1 MAAPLQNTRVRG
13 AKRCPLGSFLR
24 RDPPSISEIA
34 PGEPRN
40 PPSISEIR
48 VSIGSITQQPIN
60 GIDNADTIL
69 GDARASTA
77 RKIPRARQPQARTT
91 PSRARASIVGMDS
104 LAPLAHRMPYT
115 TAFPKALGTGLLIS
129 TPHPITAE
137 LRGEMERFIDE
148 YEHVLSRFR
157 ADSLV
162 ARIGNAEHGGHFDF
176 PDWAGPLFD
185 LYDALHTATRG
196 AIDPC
201 VGEDLIRL
209 GYDPAL
215 SFTVEADAGERLGA
229 LHGRAVWGRDVV
241 RSSGTTLV
249 TRSPVHVDFGACG
262 KGYLVDS
269 LGGLLTDSELSHTS
283 HVKSAETTNPTCQS
297 STSDSKRESAAPEFV
312 IDAGGD
318 LLARTNKPIRV
329 ALEDP
334 DDPSCAVGVALIGDG
349 AFCASAPSRRHWE
362 VAVNEQTHLAI
373 HHLLNAIDGL
383 PVQQTEAAWVA
394 VQSASFGDYPTA
406 VADGLA
412 TALFVA
418 DPNELRSVFVFDC
431 ATLDADRH
439 ATISAGFPGRF
450 F

>member
-1 MAAPLQNTRVRG
+1 MR
-13 AKRCPLGSFLR
+13 
-24 RDPPSISEIA
+24 
-34 PGEPRN
+34 
-40 PPSISEIR
+40 
-48 VSIGSITQQPIN
+48 
-60 GIDNADTIL
+60 
-69 GDARASTA
+69 ST
-77 RKIPRARQPQARTT
+77 
-91 PSRARASIVGMDS
+91 IVGMTS
-104 LAPLAHRMPYT
+104 LTEQLPYVY
-115 TAFPKALGTGLLIS
+115 AFPDALGTGLLVHTESVLDDEIRDRIGS
-129 TPHPITAE
+129 
-137 LRGEMERFIDE
+137 FIHE
-148 YEHVLSRFR
+148 YEVVLSRFR
-157 ADSLV
+157 DDSIV
-162 ARIGNAEHGGHFDF
+162 GRMRTAAHGGTFDF
-176 PDWAGPLFD
+176 PDWASGLFG
-185 LYDALHTATRG
+185 LYDRLFAATDG
-196 AIDPC
+196 ATDPC

-269 LGGLLTDSELSHTS
+269 LGGLLTDSELSRTS

-383 PVQQTEAAWVA
+383 PVQQTEATWVA
-394 VQSASFGDYPTA
+394 VRSASFGGYPTA

-418 DPNELRSVFVFDC
+418 DPNELSSTFAFDC

>member
-1 MAAPLQNTRVRG
+1 
-13 AKRCPLGSFLR
+13 
-24 RDPPSISEIA
+24 
-34 PGEPRN
+34 
-40 PPSISEIR
+40 
-48 VSIGSITQQPIN
+48 
-60 GIDNADTIL
+60 
-69 GDARASTA
+69 
-77 RKIPRARQPQARTT
+77 
-91 PSRARASIVGMDS
+91 MDS
-104 LAPLAHRMPYT
+104 SVSLAQRMPCT

-129 TPHPITAE
+129 TARPVSAE
-137 LRGEMERFIDE
+137 LRAEMERLIDG

-201 VGEDLIRL
+201 VGEDLILL

-215 SFTVEADAGERLGA
+215 SFTVEAGAGECLGA

-241 RSSGTTLV
+241 RSGGTTLV
-249 TRSPVHVDFGACG
+249 TRGPVHMDFGACG

-269 LGGLLTDSELSHTS
+269 LGGLLTDSAKAPGSAHQPATS
-283 HVKSAETTNPTCQS
+283 GGKRKSAG
-297 STSDSKRESAAPEFV
+297 PEFV

-318 LLARTNKPIRV
+318 LLVRTSNPIRV

-334 DDPSCAVGVALIGDG
+334 DDSSRAVGVAEIRDG

-362 VAVNEQTHLAI
+362 VAVSEQTHLAI

-383 PVQQTEAAWVA
+383 PVQQTEATWVA
-394 VQSASFGDYPTA
+394 VRSASFGGYPTA

-418 DPNELRSVFVFDC
+418 DPNELSSTFAFDC
-431 ATLDADRH
+431 ATLDVDRH

>member
-1 MAAPLQNTRVRG
+1 MGV
-13 AKRCPLGSFLR
+13 
-24 RDPPSISEIA
+24 
-34 PGEPRN
+34 
-40 PPSISEIR
+40 
-48 VSIGSITQQPIN
+48 
-60 GIDNADTIL
+60 DNAYTIL

-104 LAPLAHRMPYT
+104 LAPLAQRMPYT

-148 YEHVLSRFR
+148 YEHALSRFR

-162 ARIGNAEHGGHFDF
+162 AHIGNAEHGGHFDF

-185 LYDALHTATRG
+185 LYDALHAATRG

-269 LGGLLTDSELSHTS
+269 LGGLLTDSELSRTS

-383 PVQQTEAAWVA
+383 PVQQTEATWVA
-394 VQSASFGDYPTA
+394 VRSASFGGYPTA

>member
-1 MAAPLQNTRVRG
+1 
-13 AKRCPLGSFLR
+13 
-24 RDPPSISEIA
+24 
-34 PGEPRN
+34 
-40 PPSISEIR
+40 
-48 VSIGSITQQPIN
+48 
-60 GIDNADTIL
+60 
-69 GDARASTA
+69 
-77 RKIPRARQPQARTT
+77 
-91 PSRARASIVGMDS
+91 MDS
-104 LAPLAHRMPYT
+104 IAPLAQRMPYT

-148 YEHVLSRFR
+148 YEHALSRFR

-162 ARIGNAEHGGHFDF
+162 AHIGNAEHGGHFDF

-185 LYDALHTATRG
+185 LYDALHAATRG

-269 LGGLLTDSELSHTS
+269 LGGLLTDSELSRTS

-362 VAVNEQTHLAI
+362 VAVDERTHLAI

-383 PVQQTEAAWVA
+383 PAQQTEATWVA
-394 VQSASFGDYPTA
+394 VRTNPSSPCSQPRISGWNFRHFNPATGMNSENTTSDSAPTLAGFPTA
-406 VADGLA
+406 MADGLA
-412 TALFVA
+412 TSLFVA
-418 DPNELRSVFVFDC
+418 DSNELSHVFTFDC
-431 ATLDADRH
+431 AVLDADRH
-439 ATISAGFPGRF
+439 ATVSTNFPGHF
-450 F
+450 FQSAAPTT

>member
-1 MAAPLQNTRVRG
+1 
-13 AKRCPLGSFLR
+13 
-24 RDPPSISEIA
+24 
-34 PGEPRN
+34 
-40 PPSISEIR
+40 
-48 VSIGSITQQPIN
+48 
-60 GIDNADTIL
+60 
-69 GDARASTA
+69 
-77 RKIPRARQPQARTT
+77 
-91 PSRARASIVGMDS
+91 MDS
-104 LAPLAHRMPYT
+104 IAPLAQRMPYT
-115 TAFPKALGTGLLIS
+115 AAFPKALGTGLLIS

-148 YEHVLSRFR
+148 YEHALSRFR

-162 ARIGNAEHGGHFDF
+162 AHIGNAEHGGHFDF

-185 LYDALHTATRG
+185 LYDALHAATRG

-269 LGGLLTDSELSHTS
+269 LGGLLTDSELSRTS

-383 PVQQTEAAWVA
+383 PAQQTEATWVA
-394 VQSASFGDYPTA
+394 VRTNPSSPCSQPRISGWNFRHFNPATGMNSENTTSDSAPTLAGFPTA
-406 VADGLA
+406 MADGLA
-412 TALFVA
+412 TSLFVA
-418 DPNELRSVFVFDC
+418 DSNELSHVFTFDC
-431 ATLDADRH
+431 AVLDADRH
-439 ATISAGFPGRF
+439 ATVSTNFPGHF
-450 F
+450 FQSAAPTT

>member
-1 MAAPLQNTRVRG
+1 MGV
-13 AKRCPLGSFLR
+13 
-24 RDPPSISEIA
+24 
-34 PGEPRN
+34 
-40 PPSISEIR
+40 
-48 VSIGSITQQPIN
+48 
-60 GIDNADTIL
+60 DNAYTIL

-104 LAPLAHRMPYT
+104 LAPLAQRMPYT
-115 TAFPKALGTGLLIS
+115 AAFPKALGTGLLIS

-148 YEHVLSRFR
+148 YEHALSRFR

-162 ARIGNAEHGGHFDF
+162 AHIGNAEHGGHFDF

-185 LYDALHTATRG
+185 LYDALHAATRG

-269 LGGLLTDSELSHTS
+269 LGGLLTDSELSRTS

-383 PVQQTEAAWVA
+383 PVQQTEATWVA
-394 VQSASFGDYPTA
+394 VRSASFGGYPTA

-418 DPNELRSVFVFDC
+418 DPNELSSTFAFDC
-431 ATLDADRH
+431 ATLDVDRH

>member
-1 MAAPLQNTRVRG
+1 MPPRFISPPRPAIYKRDSTGRTPESAIYKRDTRLNWLNHPTANQWALTMRIPSSVTPAPRPH
-13 AKRCPLGSFLR
+13 AKS
-24 RDPPSISEIA
+24 
-34 PGEPRN
+34 
-40 PPSISEIR
+40 
-48 VSIGSITQQPIN
+48 
-60 GIDNADTIL
+60 
-69 GDARASTA
+69 
-77 RKIPRARQPQARTT
+77 RARQPQARTT

-115 TAFPKALGTGLLIS
+115 AAFPKALGTGLLIS
-129 TPHPITAE
+129 TPRPITAE

-148 YEHVLSRFR
+148 YEHALSRFR

-162 ARIGNAEHGGHFDF
+162 AHIGNAEHGGHFDF

-185 LYDALHTATRG
+185 LYDALHAATRG

-269 LGGLLTDSELSHTS
+269 LGGLLTDSELSRTS

-297 STSDSKRESAAPEFV
+297 SISDSKRESAARN
-312 IDAGGD
+312 
-318 LLARTNKPIRV
+318 L
-329 ALEDP
+329 
-334 DDPSCAVGVALIGDG
+334 
-349 AFCASAPSRRHWE
+349 
-362 VAVNEQTHLAI
+362 
-373 HHLLNAIDGL
+373 
-383 PVQQTEAAWVA
+383 
-394 VQSASFGDYPTA
+394 
-406 VADGLA
+406 
-412 TALFVA
+412 
-418 DPNELRSVFVFDC
+418 
-431 ATLDADRH
+431 
-439 ATISAGFPGRF
+439 
-450 F
+450 

>member
-1 MAAPLQNTRVRG
+1 
-13 AKRCPLGSFLR
+13 
-24 RDPPSISEIA
+24 
-34 PGEPRN
+34 
-40 PPSISEIR
+40 
-48 VSIGSITQQPIN
+48 
-60 GIDNADTIL
+60 
-69 GDARASTA
+69 
-77 RKIPRARQPQARTT
+77 
-91 PSRARASIVGMDS
+91 MDS
-104 LAPLAHRMPYT
+104 IAPLAQRMPYT

-148 YEHVLSRFR
+148 YEHALSRFR

-162 ARIGNAEHGGHFDF
+162 AHIGNAEHGGHFDF
-176 PDWAGPLFD
+176 PDWAGP
-185 LYDALHTATRG
+185 
-196 AIDPC
+196 
-201 VGEDLIRL
+201 
-209 GYDPAL
+209 
-215 SFTVEADAGERLGA
+215 GERLGA

-269 LGGLLTDSELSHTS
+269 LGGLLTDSELSRTS

-349 AFCASAPSRRHWE
+349 AFCASATSRRHWE

-383 PVQQTEAAWVA
+383 PVQQTEATWVA
-394 VQSASFGDYPTA
+394 VRSASFGGYPTA

-418 DPNELRSVFVFDC
+418 DPNELSNTFAFDC

>member
-1 MAAPLQNTRVRG
+1 
-13 AKRCPLGSFLR
+13 
-24 RDPPSISEIA
+24 
-34 PGEPRN
+34 
-40 PPSISEIR
+40 
-48 VSIGSITQQPIN
+48 
-60 GIDNADTIL
+60 
-69 GDARASTA
+69 
-77 RKIPRARQPQARTT
+77 
-91 PSRARASIVGMDS
+91 MDS
-104 LAPLAHRMPYT
+104 SVSLAQRMPCT
-115 TAFPKALGTGLLIS
+115 TAFPKALGTGSLIS

-148 YEHVLSRFR
+148 YEHALSRFR

-162 ARIGNAEHGGHFDF
+162 AHIGNAEHGGHFDF

-185 LYDALHTATRG
+185 LYDALHAATRG

-269 LGGLLTDSELSHTS
+269 LGGLLTDSELSRTS

-383 PVQQTEAAWVA
+383 PVQQTEAAWAA
-394 VQSASFGDYPTA
+394 VRSASFGDYPTA

-418 DPNELRSVFVFDC
+418 DPNELSSTFAFDC
-431 ATLDADRH
+431 ATLDVDRH

>member
-1 MAAPLQNTRVRG
+1 MGV
-13 AKRCPLGSFLR
+13 
-24 RDPPSISEIA
+24 
-34 PGEPRN
+34 
-40 PPSISEIR
+40 
-48 VSIGSITQQPIN
+48 
-60 GIDNADTIL
+60 DNAYTIL

-104 LAPLAHRMPYT
+104 LAPLAQRMPYT

-148 YEHVLSRFR
+148 YEHALSRFR

-162 ARIGNAEHGGHFDF
+162 AHIGNAEHGGHFDF

-185 LYDALHTATRG
+185 LYDALHAATRG

-269 LGGLLTDSELSHTS
+269 LGGLLTDSELSRTS

-383 PVQQTEAAWVA
+383 PVQQTEATWVA
-394 VQSASFGDYPTA
+394 VRSASFGGYPTA

-418 DPNELRSVFVFDC
+418 DPNELSSTFAFDC
-431 ATLDADRH
+431 ATLDVDRH

-450 F
+450 L

>member
-1 MAAPLQNTRVRG
+1 M
-13 AKRCPLGSFLR
+13 
-24 RDPPSISEIA
+24 
-34 PGEPRN
+34 
-40 PPSISEIR
+40 
-48 VSIGSITQQPIN
+48 
-60 GIDNADTIL
+60 
-69 GDARASTA
+69 
-77 RKIPRARQPQARTT
+77 
-91 PSRARASIVGMDS
+91 
-104 LAPLAHRMPYT
+104 
-115 TAFPKALGTGLLIS
+115 
-129 TPHPITAE
+129 
-137 LRGEMERFIDE
+137 
-148 YEHVLSRFR
+148 
-157 ADSLV
+157 
-162 ARIGNAEHGGHFDF
+162 
-176 PDWAGPLFD
+176 
-185 LYDALHTATRG
+185 
-196 AIDPC
+196 
-201 VGEDLIRL
+201 IRL
-209 GYDPAL
+209 CYDPEMSL
-215 SFTVEADAGERLGA
+215 TFEAYEGERLGA

-269 LGGLLTDSELSHTS
+269 LGGLLTDSELSRTS

-394 VQSASFGDYPTA
+394 VRSASFGDYPTA

-418 DPNELRSVFVFDC
+418 DPNELSSTFAFDC
-431 ATLDADRH
+431 ATLDVDRH

>member
-1 MAAPLQNTRVRG
+1 
-13 AKRCPLGSFLR
+13 
-24 RDPPSISEIA
+24 
-34 PGEPRN
+34 
-40 PPSISEIR
+40 
-48 VSIGSITQQPIN
+48 
-60 GIDNADTIL
+60 
-69 GDARASTA
+69 
-77 RKIPRARQPQARTT
+77 
-91 PSRARASIVGMDS
+91 MDS
-104 LAPLAHRMPYT
+104 IAPLAQRMPYT

-148 YEHVLSRFR
+148 YEHALSRFR

-162 ARIGNAEHGGHFDF
+162 AHIGNAEHGGHFDF

-185 LYDALHTATRG
+185 LYDALHAATRG

-269 LGGLLTDSELSHTS
+269 LGGLLTDSELSRTS

-318 LLARTNKPIRV
+318 LLAHTSIPIRV

-334 DDPSCAVGVALIGDG
+334 EDSSRAVGMAEICDG

-362 VAVNEQTHLAI
+362 VAVDERTHLAI

-383 PVQQTEAAWVA
+383 PAQQTEATWVA
-394 VQSASFGDYPTA
+394 VRTNPSSPCSQPRISGWNFRHFNPATGMNSENTTSDSAPTLAGFPTA
-406 VADGLA
+406 MADGLA
-412 TALFVA
+412 TSLFVA
-418 DPNELRSVFVFDC
+418 DSNELSHVFTFDC
-431 ATLDADRH
+431 AVLDADRH
-439 ATISAGFPGRF
+439 ATVSTNFPGHF
-450 F
+450 FQSAAPTT

>member
-1 MAAPLQNTRVRG
+1 MGV
-13 AKRCPLGSFLR
+13 
-24 RDPPSISEIA
+24 
-34 PGEPRN
+34 
-40 PPSISEIR
+40 
-48 VSIGSITQQPIN
+48 
-60 GIDNADTIL
+60 DNAYTIL

-104 LAPLAHRMPYT
+104 LAPLAQRMPYT

-148 YEHVLSRFR
+148 YEHALSRFR

-162 ARIGNAEHGGHFDF
+162 AHIGNAEHGGHFDF

-185 LYDALHTATRG
+185 LYDALHAATRG

-269 LGGLLTDSELSHTS
+269 LGGLLTDSELSRTS

-383 PVQQTEAAWVA
+383 PVQQTEATWVA
-394 VQSASFGDYPTA
+394 VRSASFGGYPTA

-418 DPNELRSVFVFDC
+418 DPNELSSTFAFDC

>member
-1 MAAPLQNTRVRG
+1 M
-13 AKRCPLGSFLR
+13 
-24 RDPPSISEIA
+24 
-34 PGEPRN
+34 
-40 PPSISEIR
+40 
-48 VSIGSITQQPIN
+48 
-60 GIDNADTIL
+60 
-69 GDARASTA
+69 
-77 RKIPRARQPQARTT
+77 
-91 PSRARASIVGMDS
+91 
-104 LAPLAHRMPYT
+104 
-115 TAFPKALGTGLLIS
+115 
-129 TPHPITAE
+129 
-137 LRGEMERFIDE
+137 
-148 YEHVLSRFR
+148 
-157 ADSLV
+157 
-162 ARIGNAEHGGHFDF
+162 
-176 PDWAGPLFD
+176 
-185 LYDALHTATRG
+185 
-196 AIDPC
+196 
-201 VGEDLIRL
+201 GEDLIRL

-269 LGGLLTDSELSHTS
+269 LGGLLTDSELSRTS

-297 STSDSKRESAAPEFV
+297 SISDSKRESAAPEFV

>member
-1 MAAPLQNTRVRG
+1 MSFAETNATYSANHFRG
-13 AKRCPLGSFLR
+13 HQESATYS
-24 RDPPSISEIA
+24 A
-34 PGEPRN
+34 YQ
-40 PPSISEIR
+40 
-48 VSIGSITQQPIN
+48 V
-60 GIDNADTIL
+60 A
-69 GDARASTA
+69 
-77 RKIPRARQPQARTT
+77 QARTP

-104 LAPLAHRMPYT
+104 LAPLAQRMPYT
-115 TAFPKALGTGLLIS
+115 TALPKALGTGLLIS
-129 TPHPITAE
+129 TPRPIALE
-137 LRGEMERFIDE
+137 LRAEIGRFIDE

-185 LYDALHTATRG
+185 LYDALHAATRG

-269 LGGLLTDSELSHTS
+269 LGGLLTDSELSRTS

>member
-24 RDPPSISEIA
+24 QDPPSISEIA

-60 GIDNADTIL
+60 GVDNAYTIL

-148 YEHVLSRFR
+148 YEHALSRFR

-162 ARIGNAEHGGHFDF
+162 AHIGNAEHGGHFDF

-185 LYDALHTATRG
+185 LYDALHAATRG

-229 LHGRAVWGRDVV
+229 LHGRAVLGRDVV

-269 LGGLLTDSELSHTS
+269 LGGLLTDSELSRTS

-318 LLARTNKPIRV
+318 A
-329 ALEDP
+329 E
-334 DDPSCAVGVALIGDG
+334 S
-349 AFCASAPSRRHWE
+349 S
-362 VAVNEQTHLAI
+362 
-373 HHLLNAIDGL
+373 
-383 PVQQTEAAWVA
+383 
-394 VQSASFGDYPTA
+394 
-406 VADGLA
+406 
-412 TALFVA
+412 
-418 DPNELRSVFVFDC
+418 
-431 ATLDADRH
+431 
-439 ATISAGFPGRF
+439 
-450 F
+450 

>member
-1 MAAPLQNTRVRG
+1 MPPR
-13 AKRCPLGSFLR
+13 SFLR

-60 GIDNADTIL
+60 GVDNAYTIL

-148 YEHVLSRFR
+148 YEHALSRFR

-162 ARIGNAEHGGHFDF
+162 AHIGNAEHGGHFDF

-185 LYDALHTATRG
+185 LYDALHAATRG

-269 LGGLLTDSELSHTS
+269 LGGLLTDSELSRTS

-383 PVQQTEAAWVA
+383 PVQQTEATWVA
-394 VQSASFGDYPTA
+394 VRSASFGGYPTA

-418 DPNELRSVFVFDC
+418 DPNELSSTFAFDC
-431 ATLDADRH
+431 ATLDVDRH

>member
-1 MAAPLQNTRVRG
+1 
-13 AKRCPLGSFLR
+13 
-24 RDPPSISEIA
+24 
-34 PGEPRN
+34 
-40 PPSISEIR
+40 
-48 VSIGSITQQPIN
+48 
-60 GIDNADTIL
+60 
-69 GDARASTA
+69 
-77 RKIPRARQPQARTT
+77 
-91 PSRARASIVGMDS
+91 MDS
-104 LAPLAHRMPYT
+104 IAPLAQRMPYT

-129 TPHPITAE
+129 TARPVSAE
-137 LRGEMERFIDE
+137 LRAEMERLIDG
-148 YEHVLSRFR
+148 YEHALSRFR

-162 ARIGNAEHGGHFDF
+162 AHIGNAEHGGHFDF

-185 LYDALHTATRG
+185 LYDALHAATRG

-373 HHLLNAIDGL
+373 HHLFNAIDGL
-383 PVQQTEAAWVA
+383 PVQQTEATWVA
-394 VQSASFGDYPTA
+394 VRSASFGDYPTA

>member
-1 MAAPLQNTRVRG
+1 
-13 AKRCPLGSFLR
+13 
-24 RDPPSISEIA
+24 
-34 PGEPRN
+34 
-40 PPSISEIR
+40 
-48 VSIGSITQQPIN
+48 
-60 GIDNADTIL
+60 
-69 GDARASTA
+69 
-77 RKIPRARQPQARTT
+77 
-91 PSRARASIVGMDS
+91 MDS
-104 LAPLAHRMPYT
+104 IAPLAQRMPYT

-148 YEHVLSRFR
+148 YEHALSRFR

-162 ARIGNAEHGGHFDF
+162 AHIGNAEHGGHFDF

-185 LYDALHTATRG
+185 LYDALHAATRG

-269 LGGLLTDSELSHTS
+269 LGGLLTDSELSRTS

-362 VAVNEQTHLAI
+362 VAVDERTHLAI

-383 PVQQTEAAWVA
+383 PAQQTEATWVA
-394 VQSASFGDYPTA
+394 VRTNPSSPCSQPRISGWNFRHFNPATGMNSENTTSDSAPTLAGFPTA
-406 VADGLA
+406 MADGLA
-412 TALFVA
+412 TSLFVA
-418 DPNELRSVFVFDC
+418 DSNELSHVFTFDC
-431 ATLDADRH
+431 AVLDADLH
-439 ATISAGFPGRF
+439 ATVSTNFPGHF
-450 F
+450 FQSAAPTT

>member
-1 MAAPLQNTRVRG
+1 
-13 AKRCPLGSFLR
+13 
-24 RDPPSISEIA
+24 
-34 PGEPRN
+34 
-40 PPSISEIR
+40 
-48 VSIGSITQQPIN
+48 
-60 GIDNADTIL
+60 
-69 GDARASTA
+69 
-77 RKIPRARQPQARTT
+77 
-91 PSRARASIVGMDS
+91 MDS
-104 LAPLAHRMPYT
+104 IAPLAQRMPYT

-148 YEHVLSRFR
+148 YEHALSRFR

-162 ARIGNAEHGGHFDF
+162 AHIGNAEHGGHFDF

-185 LYDALHTATRG
+185 LYDALHAATRG

-262 KGYLVDS
+262 KGHLVDS
-269 LGGLLTDSELSHTS
+269 LGGLLTDSELSRTS

-383 PVQQTEAAWVA
+383 PVQQTEATWVA
-394 VQSASFGDYPTA
+394 VRSASFGGYPTA

-418 DPNELRSVFVFDC
+418 DPNELSSTFAFDC
-431 ATLDADRH
+431 ATLDVDRH

>member
-1 MAAPLQNTRVRG
+1 
-13 AKRCPLGSFLR
+13 
-24 RDPPSISEIA
+24 
-34 PGEPRN
+34 
-40 PPSISEIR
+40 
-48 VSIGSITQQPIN
+48 
-60 GIDNADTIL
+60 
-69 GDARASTA
+69 
-77 RKIPRARQPQARTT
+77 
-91 PSRARASIVGMDS
+91 MDS
-104 LAPLAHRMPYT
+104 IAPLAQRMPYT

-148 YEHVLSRFR
+148 YEHALSRFR

-162 ARIGNAEHGGHFDF
+162 AHIGNAEHGGHFDF

-185 LYDALHTATRG
+185 LYDALHAATRG

-269 LGGLLTDSELSHTS
+269 LGGLLTDSELSRTS

-362 VAVNEQTHLAI
+362 VAVDERTHLAI

-383 PVQQTEAAWVA
+383 PAQQMEATWVA
-394 VQSASFGDYPTA
+394 VRTNPSSPCSQPRISGWNFRHFNPATGMNSENTTSDSAPTLAGFPTA
-406 VADGLA
+406 MADGLA
-412 TALFVA
+412 TSLFVA
-418 DPNELRSVFVFDC
+418 DSNELSHVFTFDC
-431 ATLDADRH
+431 AVLDADRH
-439 ATISAGFPGRF
+439 ATVSTNFPGHF
-450 F
+450 FQSAAPTT

>member
-1 MAAPLQNTRVRG
+1 
-13 AKRCPLGSFLR
+13 
-24 RDPPSISEIA
+24 
-34 PGEPRN
+34 
-40 PPSISEIR
+40 
-48 VSIGSITQQPIN
+48 
-60 GIDNADTIL
+60 
-69 GDARASTA
+69 
-77 RKIPRARQPQARTT
+77 
-91 PSRARASIVGMDS
+91 MDS
-104 LAPLAHRMPYT
+104 LAPLAQRMPYT

-148 YEHVLSRFR
+148 YEHALSRFR

-162 ARIGNAEHGGHFDF
+162 AHIGNAEHGGHFDF

-185 LYDALHTATRG
+185 LYDALHAATRG

-269 LGGLLTDSELSHTS
+269 LGGLLTDSELSRTS

-383 PVQQTEAAWVA
+383 PAQQTEATWVA
-394 VQSASFGDYPTA
+394 VRTNPSSPCSQPRISGWNFRHFNPATGMNSENTTSDSAPTLAGFPTA
-406 VADGLA
+406 MADGLA
-412 TALFVA
+412 TSLFVA
-418 DPNELRSVFVFDC
+418 DSNELSHVFTFDC
-431 ATLDADRH
+431 AVLDADRH
-439 ATISAGFPGRF
+439 ATVSTNFPGHF
-450 F
+450 FQSAAPTT

>member
-1 MAAPLQNTRVRG
+1 
-13 AKRCPLGSFLR
+13 
-24 RDPPSISEIA
+24 
-34 PGEPRN
+34 
-40 PPSISEIR
+40 
-48 VSIGSITQQPIN
+48 
-60 GIDNADTIL
+60 
-69 GDARASTA
+69 
-77 RKIPRARQPQARTT
+77 
-91 PSRARASIVGMDS
+91 
-104 LAPLAHRMPYT
+104 MPYT
-115 TAFPKALGTGLLIS
+115 AAFPKALGTGLLIS

-148 YEHVLSRFR
+148 YEHALSRFR

-162 ARIGNAEHGGHFDF
+162 AHIGNAEHGGHFDF

-185 LYDALHTATRG
+185 LYDALHAATRG

-269 LGGLLTDSELSHTS
+269 LGGLLTDSELSRTS

-297 STSDSKRESAAPEFV
+297 SISDSKRESAAPEFV

-362 VAVNEQTHLAI
+362 VAVDERTHLAI

-383 PVQQTEAAWVA
+383 PAQQTEATWVA
-394 VQSASFGDYPTA
+394 VRTNPSSPCSQPRISGWNFRHFNPATGMNSENTTSDSAPTLAGFPTA
-406 VADGLA
+406 MADGLA
-412 TALFVA
+412 TSLFVA
-418 DPNELRSVFVFDC
+418 DSNELSHVFTFDC
-431 ATLDADRH
+431 AVLDADRH
-439 ATISAGFPGRF
+439 ATVSTNFPGHF
-450 F
+450 FQSAAPTT